1 MSSGKFKIFS
11 TAICVTLSAGAAA
24 QTAPVNIITDP
35 NPTNLSGRGTFG
47 GLVIDGFA
55 RVNSANAA
63 GETTSEVDRV
73 LTDGFRFYGG
83 RLDTDNSGSIN
94 YLVIAESGVSFRP
107 DEEIQG
113 LTLEGVGSGTQI
125 SYVQVP
131 GSEDD
136 GIEWFGGTV
145 NADHLL
151 INGADDD
158 SLDMDLG
165 YRGRVQYALALQGA
179 TNGNYGIESDGNGD
193 NFNAVPFTAPRIANV
208 TILGNKGRIDENTT
222 GALHREGWRGQV
234 YRSVYANTGPVA
246 RFEDGCL
253 DIDDLLPTTLL
264 YRDAIFG
271 CAPPRTLAA
280 PDETPVL
287 QQQAVANGQVMFST
301 PAQVPGYLLS
311 RQTFTV
317 STTGAPATPLPAG
330 FEQNTYY
337 GAVDPD
343 AAAQWWR
350 GWTAHVAG
358 GDGTLIN
365 QNIHPLATDV
375 GTGITPSTVNRCRT
389 IDTDFRNGGTTTIF
403 GESFPVCIVRTNS
416 LSNQTDGPGQPLE
429 VNLTNDHVYV
439 LSGFVNVGNG
449 GTQGVTPATATNVV
463 LNVEAGTQIYGD
475 TATDGSIIITRGS
488 DINVNGTRAMP
499 VVMSGVT
506 TTLTAAGQ

>member
-1 MSSGKFKIFS
+1 MSSGTIKIFS
-11 TAICVTLSAGAAA
+11 TAICVTLCAGAAA

-47 GLVIDGFA
+47 GLVIDGFG

-73 LTDGFRFYGG
+73 LTDGFRYYGG

-94 YLVIAESGVSFRP
+94 YLVIAESGVAFRP

-113 LTLEGVGSGTQI
+113 LTLEGVGSGTRISRVQI
-125 SYVQVP
+125 L

-136 GIEWFGGTV
+136 GIEWFGGSV
-145 NADHLL
+145 NADHLV
-151 INGADDD
+151 INGVDDD

-165 YRGRVQYALALQGA
+165 YRGRVQYALALLGA

-193 NFNAVPFTAPRIANV
+193 NFNAIPFTAPRIANV

-234 YRSVYANTGPVA
+234 YRAVYANTGPIA

-253 DIDDLLPTTLL
+253 DIDDLLPTTLQ
-264 YRDAIFG
+264 YRDAIFA
-271 CAPPRTLAA
+271 CAPPSTLAA
-280 PDETPVL
+280 ADEMPLLQRLSAQIMFRTP
-287 QQQAVANGQVMFST
+287 G
-301 PAQVPGYLLS
+301 QVPGYLLS
-311 RQTFTV
+311 RQTFAV
-317 STTGAPATPLPAG
+317 STTGAPATQLPAG
-330 FEQNTYY
+330 FEQNSYY
-337 GAVDPD
+337 GAVDPE

-350 GWTAHVAG
+350 GWTAHVASG
-358 GDGTLIN
+358 EGTLIN
-365 QNIHPLATDV
+365 RNIHPLANNV
-375 GTGITPSTVNRCRT
+375 GTDITPSTVNRCRT
-389 IDTDFRNGGTTTIF
+389 IDTDFRNGGRVTIF
-403 GESFPVCIVRTNS
+403 GERFPVCIVRTNS

-439 LSGFVNVGNG
+439 LSGFVNVGDG
-449 GTQGVTPATATNVV
+449 GTQGVLPRTATRVV

-475 TATDGSIIITRGS
+475 TATDGSLVITRGS
-488 DINVNGTRAMP
+488 DINVRGTPAMP

>member
-1 MSSGKFKIFS
+1 MS
-11 TAICVTLSAGAAA
+11 TAVCVTLCAGAAA
-24 QTAPVNIITDP
+24 QTTPVNIITDP

-73 LTDGFRFYGG
+73 LTDGFRSYGG
-83 RLDTDNSGSIN
+83 RLDTDNSGSIRL
-94 YLVIAESGVSFRP
+94 LVIAESGVAFRP

-113 LTLEGVGSGTQI
+113 LTLEGVGSGTRIQF
-125 SYVQVP
+125 VQVL

-136 GIEWFGGTV
+136 GVEWFGGSV
-145 NADHLL
+145 NADHLV

-165 YRGRVQYALALQGA
+165 YRGRVQYALALQGT

-253 DIDDLLPTTLL
+253 DIDDLLPTSLR

-271 CAPPRTLAA
+271 CAPPSTLAA
-280 PDETPVL
+280 ADETPLL
-287 QQQAVANGQVMFST
+287 QRLSAQVMFRT

-317 STTGAPATPLPAG
+317 AANGAPATRLPLG
-330 FEQNTYY
+330 FQQNSYY

-343 AAAQWWR
+343 AIRPWWT
-350 GWTAHVAG
+350 GWTAHVAA

-365 QNIHPLATDV
+365 RNIHPLANNV
-375 GTGITPSTVNRCRT
+375 GNDLTPSPVNRCRT
-389 IDTDFRNGGTTTIF
+389 IDTDFRNGGRKTIF
-403 GESFPVCIVRTNS
+403 GESFPVCVVRTNS
-416 LSNQTDGPGQPLE
+416 LSNQTGGAGQQLV

-439 LSGFVNVGNG
+439 LSGFVNVGDD
-449 GTQGVTPATATNVV
+449 GTQGATPATATRVV
-463 LNVEAGTQIYGD
+463 LSVEEGTQIYGD
-475 TATDGSIIITRGS
+475 TSTDGSLVITRGS
-488 DINVNGTRAMP
+488 DINVNGTRNMP
-499 VVMSGVT
+499 VVMSGAT
-506 TTLTAAGQ
+506 TSLTAAGQ